1 MPAKPNKPKPQT
13 AASRVT
19 PKKANTQAQ
28 KKLKKVV
35 EDQARTQLHLQTV
48 IERDLNKNQQAMP
61 INEDDEEAAETDQEM
76 EGNNEG

>member
-13 AASRVT
+13 AASGVT

-28 KKLKKVV
+28 KKPKKVV
-35 EDQARTQLHLQTV
+35 EDQARTQPHLQAA
-48 IERDLNKNQQAMP
+48 IERELNKNQQPMP
-61 INEDDEEAAETDQEM
+61 IDKDDEGAAETDQEM